1 MPAEIE
7 EDAAAIIEQLLP
19 VGLSPPPLA
28 AIKRAAPE
36 EEPVEA
42 AKLEPK
48 KKMKK
53 SSIQT
58 SKKSDIQICQDQTMD
73 ILNKING
80 NLSRMADTQ
89 ERMCSILEKFS
100 LS

>member
-1 MPAEIE
+1 MSAEIE
-7 EDAAAIIEQLLP
+7 EDPAAIVEQLLP
-19 VGLSPPPLA
+19 LPVTLSPPPLA

-36 EEPVEA
+36 EEPFKA

-53 SSIQT
+53 SSIKM
-58 SKKSDIQICQDQTMD
+58 SKKKSDIQICQDQTMD

-80 NLSRMADTQ
+80 NLSRMADAQ
-89 ERMCSILEKFS
+89 ERMF
-100 LS
+100 